1 MADKEVNEL
10 PGSTK
15 CVRIKVKYSNEYSPS
30 RSRLSLQLLLV
41 ETTMVAQWYV
51 AFKFTVRPNKRID
64 IKLESIQPLEN
75 EICMKG
81 DVLRWRFL

>member
-1 MADKEVNEL
+1 MVDKEVNEL

-15 CVRIKVKYSNEYSPS
+15 CVRIEIKYNNEYSPS

-75 EICMKG
+75 EICM
-81 DVLRWRFL
+81 